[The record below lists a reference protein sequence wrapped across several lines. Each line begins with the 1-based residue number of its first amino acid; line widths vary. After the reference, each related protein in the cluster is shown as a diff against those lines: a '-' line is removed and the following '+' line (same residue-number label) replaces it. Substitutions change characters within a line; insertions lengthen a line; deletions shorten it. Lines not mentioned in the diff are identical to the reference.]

1 LRISENLIFLYFMSV
16 SLIGLFFLPVMVFW
30 APPSASFPWQKYLIF
45 SIFGLICLLGI
56 IAGVFPSKCLKTR
69 KKETWDNIV
78 DIEFKGHHPTC
89 GNFSGHVFQLAGRTY
104 CAGCSGLVIGA
115 ILSILGTIL
124 YLTNKLAYENGTII
138 FWLGFTGAL
147 LGLIKNRLFKRR
159 LNFLDL
165 SMNVIFVLGAFI
177 LLLGTEKING
187 SLLIEVYILI
197 LILNWIITR
206 TLSSQKEH
214 KRICKHCN
222 QKKMQSPPHNRI

>member
-1 LRISENLIFLYFMSV
+1 MSI
-16 SLIGLFFLPVMVFW
+16 SLIGLFFLPVLVFW
-30 APPSASFPWQKYLIF
+30 ARPSTSFPGQKYLIF

-56 IAGVFPSKCLKTR
+56 VAGLFPSKCLKAR
-69 KKETWDNIV
+69 EKETRDNIM

-89 GNFSGHVFQLAGRTY
+89 GNFSEHVFQLAGGTY

-124 YLTNKLAYENGTII
+124 YLTNKLPYENGTII

-147 LGLIKNRLFKRR
+147 LGLIKNKLFKRR
-159 LNFLDL
+159 LNLLNL
-165 SMNVIFVLGAFI
+165 SMNVIFVLGAFM

-197 LILNWIITR
+197 LTLNWIITR

-214 KRICKHCN
+214 KGICKLCN
-222 QKKMQSPPHNRI
+222 LKKCNTPPHIIESKKNKMEN